1 MQLSFYQFFIWM
13 TKIPSVCCELF
24 LSKIML
30 HLKEIKVN
38 SSLFLFRNRH
48 GNQERVFRL
57 EFVSN
62 QRFTET
68 EFARWKEEVILI
80 TNELKQGQ
88 SLHSFSG
95 NLLNFTIMLN
105 FWGNFKS
112 CLSDSNF
119 HLTVGVWEGDKGQS
133 VMHTPLLQEL
143 LCSHGAV
150 RWHIHLGCHRW
161 QKYTADTLSGHQSPP
176 GQV

>member
-1 MQLSFYQFFIWM
+1 M

-30 HLKEIKVN
+30 HVKEIKVN
-38 SSLFLFRNRH
+38 SSLFLFCNRH

-68 EFARWKEEVILI
+68 EFARWKEEVTLI

-88 SLHSFSG
+88 SDLPTSCG
-95 NLLNFTIMLN
+95 GCFTN
-105 FWGNFKS
+105 G
-112 CLSDSNF
+112 
-119 HLTVGVWEGDKGQS
+119 G
-133 VMHTPLLQEL
+133 
-143 LCSHGAV
+143 
-150 RWHIHLGCHRW
+150 
-161 QKYTADTLSGHQSPP
+161 
-176 GQV
+176 

>member
-1 MQLSFYQFFIWM
+1 M

-30 HLKEIKVN
+30 HLQEIKVN
-38 SSLFLFRNRH
+38 GSLVLFLNRH

-68 EFARWKEEVILI
+68 EFARWKEEVTLI

-119 HLTVGVWEGDKGQS
+119 HLTAGVWEGDKGQL
-133 VMHTPLLQEL
+133 VMHAPLL
-143 LCSHGAV
+143 
-150 RWHIHLGCHRW
+150 
-161 QKYTADTLSGHQSPP
+161 
-176 GQV
+176 

>member
-1 MQLSFYQFFIWM
+1 M

-30 HLKEIKVN
+30 HLKEIRVN

-88 SLHSFSG
+88 SLHS
-95 NLLNFTIMLN
+95 L
-105 FWGNFKS
+105 
-112 CLSDSNF
+112 
-119 HLTVGVWEGDKGQS
+119 
-133 VMHTPLLQEL
+133 
-143 LCSHGAV
+143 
-150 RWHIHLGCHRW
+150 
-161 QKYTADTLSGHQSPP
+161 
-176 GQV
+176 

>member
-1 MQLSFYQFFIWM
+1 
-13 TKIPSVCCELF
+13 
-24 LSKIML
+24 ML
-30 HLKEIKVN
+30 HFQEIKVN

-68 EFARWKEEVILI
+68 EFSRWKEEVTLI

-105 FWGNFKS
+105 FWGNLKS

-119 HLTVGVWEGDKGQS
+119 HLTVGVWEGDKGQL
-133 VMHTPLLQEL
+133 VMQAPLL
-143 LCSHGAV
+143 
-150 RWHIHLGCHRW
+150 
-161 QKYTADTLSGHQSPP
+161 
-176 GQV
+176 

>member
-1 MQLSFYQFFIWM
+1 M

-30 HLKEIKVN
+30 QEIKVN
-38 SSLFLFRNRH
+38 GSLFLFLNRH

-68 EFARWKEEVILI
+68 EFARWKEEVTLI

-95 NLLNFTIMLN
+95 NLLNFTIVLN
-105 FWGNFKS
+105 F
-112 CLSDSNF
+112 
-119 HLTVGVWEGDKGQS
+119 
-133 VMHTPLLQEL
+133 
-143 LCSHGAV
+143 
-150 RWHIHLGCHRW
+150 
-161 QKYTADTLSGHQSPP
+161 
-176 GQV
+176 